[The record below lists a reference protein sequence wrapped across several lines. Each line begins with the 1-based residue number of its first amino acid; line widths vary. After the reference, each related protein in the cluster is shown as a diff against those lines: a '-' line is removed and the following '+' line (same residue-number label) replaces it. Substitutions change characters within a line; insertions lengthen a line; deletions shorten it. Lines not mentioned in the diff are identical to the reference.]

1 MTARTRRLCA
11 APIGLALVLSTACGG
26 WYTRYGIK
34 DEKEL
39 YSFRSLHKL
48 IKALEVGNC
57 YDAMNASEALYKQGE
72 SARSA
77 FYALEKTMK
86 RTDCNLRQRM
96 PAAMALGKLNQV
108 SFPILQKGLSGQ
120 DPDLR
125 TLAVL
130 GFGEMRYNQR
140 VVVGLLNQK
149 IVSTDP
155 IDLEG
160 ARGEAFRALGLHGEA
175 AIQAIPDLV
184 TLLKDEKW
192 RWSAM
197 DTLVGIG
204 HPSRQAI
211 DALRALADS
220 NPDPEFKAWVMER
233 HDKLKAKAN
242 KPAPAK
248 QAAPVEDPGG
258 AN

>member
-1 MTARTRRLCA
+1 MNTRVRRLLVA
-11 APIGLALVLSTACGG
+11 LSAVAFLAGSACGG
-26 WYTRYGIK
+26 WYMRYGIK

-39 YSFRSLHKL
+39 YSFSALHKL

-57 YDAMNASEALYKQGE
+57 YDAMRASQALYKHGE

-96 PAAMALGKLNQV
+96 PAAMALGRLNKV
-108 SFPILQKGLSGQ
+108 SFPILQKGLTGS

-130 GFGEMRYNQR
+130 GFGEMHYNED
-140 VVVGLLNQK
+140 VVVGLLDQK

-155 IDLEG
+155 LDQDG
-160 ARGEAFRALGLHGEA
+160 ARSEAFRALGRHGQA
-175 AIQAIPDLV
+175 AIRAIPDLV
-184 TLLKDEKW
+184 SLLKDEKW
-192 RWSAM
+192 RWAAM
-197 DTLVGIG
+197 DTLVDIG
-204 HPSRQAI
+204 HPSRQAL
-211 DALRALADS
+211 DALKSLADS

-233 HDKLKAKAN
+233 HDKLLSKAK
-242 KPAPAK
+242 KPASANDPA
-248 QAAPVEDPGG
+248 QAE
-258 AN
+258 

>member
-1 MTARTRRLCA
+1 MRMNRCA
-11 APIGLALVLSTACGG
+11 MVGICLALLGATACGG

-39 YSFRSLHKL
+39 HSFRSVHKL

-57 YDAMNASEALYKQGE
+57 YDAMRASQVLHEIGGQ
-72 SARSA
+72 ARSA

-86 RTDCNLRQRM
+86 RTDCNIRQRM
-96 PAAMALGKLNQV
+96 PAAMALGRLDEV
-108 SFPILQKGLSGQ
+108 SFPILQKGLTGT

-155 IDLEG
+155 LDEG
-160 ARGEAFRALGLHGEA
+160 ARGEAFRALGRHGQA

-184 TLLKDEKW
+184 SLLKDEQW

-197 DTLVGIG
+197 DALVDIG
-204 HPSRQAI
+204 HPSRKAL
-211 DALRALADS
+211 DALKALADS

-233 HDKLKAKAN
+233 HDKLMAKAS
-242 KPAPAK
+242 KRAPAK
-248 QAAPVEDPGG
+248 GSAPAKPPAKSE
-258 AN
+258 

>member
-1 MTARTRRLCA
+1 MITRTRRTLVGLIGVALLA
-11 APIGLALVLSTACGG
+11 ASACGG

-39 YSFRSLHKL
+39 HSFRALHKL
-48 IKALEVGNC
+48 INALEIGNC
-57 YDAMNASEALYKQGE
+57 YDAMNASQALYDLGE

-77 FYALEKTMK
+77 FYALERTMK

-96 PAAMALGKLNQV
+96 PAAMALGRLNKA
-108 SFPILQKGLSGQ
+108 SFPILQKGLRGD

-130 GFGEMRYNQR
+130 GFGEMRYNQQ
-140 VVVGLLNQK
+140 VVVGLLGQK

-155 IDLEG
+155 LDQEG
-160 ARGEAFRALGLHGEA
+160 ARAEAFRALGLHGEA

-184 TLLKDEKW
+184 SLLKDEKW
-192 RWSAM
+192 RWDAM
-197 DTLVGIG
+197 DCLVAIG
-204 HPSRQAI
+204 HPSRQAL
-211 DALRALADS
+211 DALKALADS

-233 HDKLKAKAN
+233 HDKLMAKAK
-242 KPAPAK
+242 KSAPAAK
-248 QAAPVEDPGG
+248 PGPSD
-258 AN
+258 